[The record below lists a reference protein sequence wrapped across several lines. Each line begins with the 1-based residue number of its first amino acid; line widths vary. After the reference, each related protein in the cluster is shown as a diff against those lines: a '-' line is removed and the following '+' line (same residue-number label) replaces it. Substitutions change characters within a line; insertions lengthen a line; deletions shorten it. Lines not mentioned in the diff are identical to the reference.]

1 MLTSTISACLP
12 QNPPPATAEITQI
25 PELFPQSYYQQAL
38 LNDKQVLRIDSNASL
53 ITVIVRRAGLL
64 ARLGHDHVVASHDL
78 QGWVD
83 VNANRADLYFPLD
96 KLVVDEPAL
105 RAEAGFSNALSAEAI
120 AGTRNNMLYRVLD
133 AERYPFVHIRASRR
147 PDESSKLTVLIT
159 LHGTEKPY
167 DVPVQ
172 TVVTPKGMTLSG
184 SLSLKQSDYGVVPFS
199 ILGGAMQVQDEI
211 DLTFRIVASR
221 IDQD

>member
-1 MLTSTISACLP
+1 MNCRKTPSAICSIFSIALVIMLTSTISACLP

-83 VNANRADLYFPLD
+83 EIGRAH
-96 KLVVDEPAL
+96 V
-105 RAEAGFSNALSAEAI
+105 
-120 AGTRNNMLYRVLD
+120 
-133 AERYPFVHIRASRR
+133 
-147 PDESSKLTVLIT
+147 
-159 LHGTEKPY
+159 
-167 DVPVQ
+167 
-172 TVVTPKGMTLSG
+172 
-184 SLSLKQSDYGVVPFS
+184 
-199 ILGGAMQVQDEI
+199 
-211 DLTFRIVASR
+211 
-221 IDQD
+221 